1 MSNVRRRKLRTR
13 MFKHHKYFPKAR
25 QAQSY
30 FFPFVCFSCRKS
42 FKKPSSPSV
51 RSCPECGGAMT
62 QLSRK
67 FKAPKRS
74 DTTQWK
80 KVQFL
85 VDHGFRF
92 YSVFD
97 RTNCGQRVAYPKT
110 LEEAREFVKRHKGQ
124 VGLAAPRG
132 EQSGKAEHASS
143 DA

>member
-1 MSNVRRRKLRTR
+1 MGT
-13 MFKHHKYFPKAR
+13 FKPHKYFPKAR

-30 FFPFVCFSCRKS
+30 LFPFVCFSCRKS
-42 FKKPSSPSV
+42 FKKPNSVSV

-74 DTTQWK
+74 DTAQWK
-80 KVQFL
+80 KVQLL
-85 VDHGFRF
+85 VSHGFRF
-92 YSVFD
+92 YSVYEQTE
-97 RTNCGQRVAYPKT
+97 RGSSRVAYPRT
-110 LEEAREFVKRHKGQ
+110 LEEAREFVKGRKVQ
-124 VGLAAPRG
+124 VGPAVPRG